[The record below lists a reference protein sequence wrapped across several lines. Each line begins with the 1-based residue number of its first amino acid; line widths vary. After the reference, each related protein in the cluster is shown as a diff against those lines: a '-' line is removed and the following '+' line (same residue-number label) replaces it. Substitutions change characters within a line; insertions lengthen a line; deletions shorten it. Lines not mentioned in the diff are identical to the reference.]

1 MSMWASLLAA
11 PQSVVGSFHFAA
23 GWGPVVEVRPRQ
35 SLPGLAT
42 VSLAD
47 EAGSLVEIDFEHTTG
62 SFAGLRLQAYHEVG
76 QQQPPSG
83 LPEVPGVPVLCAPS
97 MSAKLATPRLICS
110 KHMTAI
116 DRGNLL
122 LNWSGALDF
131 DQTSILPLK
140 SGNGFVQGSLRA
152 YYLQGH
158 LVAFRLEDVP
168 ITLFNELPHFA
179 APGR

>member
-1 MSMWASLLAA
+1 MAASLLAA
-11 PQSVVGSFHFAA
+11 PQPITRSFHFAA
-23 GWGPVVEVRPRQ
+23 GWGAVVEVRPN
-35 SLPGLAT
+35 SPLADLAT

-47 EAGSLVEIDFEHTTG
+47 EAGSLVEIDFESTTG
-62 SFAGLRLQAYHEVG
+62 IFAGLRLQAYHEVG
-76 QQQPPSG
+76 QQPPPSG

-97 MSAKLATPRLICS
+97 MSTELATPRLICS

-122 LNWSGALDF
+122 LNWSGALNF

-152 YYLQGH
+152 YYLQGQ
-158 LVAFRLEDVP
+158 LVAFRLEEVP
-168 ITLFNELPHFA
+168 ITLFNELPHFSSL
-179 APGR
+179 GR